1 MSIFK
6 SLKFILKNLHLR
18 GVNWIDLAW
27 LQRSAG
33 ADASGFMIHWI
44 CSCYCLLFMHYTRQT
59 PLLQH
64 STSYWFKKYITKYMT
79 GCLFF
84 VYNTDMKMKI
94 TGISPRV
101 GCTNSGLFLC
111 ESMVVSSSHTMIK
124 EYNMH
129 TFGCLAW
136 NSAEVW
142 FLM

>member
-1 MSIFK
+1 
-6 SLKFILKNLHLR
+6 
-18 GVNWIDLAW
+18 
-27 LQRSAG
+27 
-33 ADASGFMIHWI
+33 
-44 CSCYCLLFMHYTRQT
+44 
-59 PLLQH
+59 
-64 STSYWFKKYITKYMT
+64 MT